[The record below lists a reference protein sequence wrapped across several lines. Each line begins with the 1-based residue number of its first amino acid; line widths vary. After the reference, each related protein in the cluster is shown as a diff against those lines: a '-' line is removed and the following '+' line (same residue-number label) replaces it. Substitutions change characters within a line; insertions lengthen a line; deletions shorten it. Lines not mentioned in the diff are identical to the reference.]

1 MTATS
6 EKSSDFFATLTI
18 PVRPKVVIDLMEERR
33 RDEPDFNR
41 IQKLVTTDVSLAAAV
56 LKMANS
62 PAYKRRGAVTGVGQA
77 FQMLGLNSVMAV
89 AMGVAM
95 RQAMRG
101 DDPVG
106 LERFWDSAEA
116 TADMCAQVA
125 RRFRLVDADEAFSY
139 GLFHDCGIPML
150 TARFPDYKDV
160 LRKANASHEGN
171 FTAVEDELIGTNHA
185 VVGHFVARS
194 WLFPDALC
202 EAISM
207 HHDLDAFEATDFK
220 SGSARP
226 LIAIGRV
233 AEHIQHVRRRGSE
246 DVEWDKFG
254 DATLAYLRGRLG
266 SYQRGLNPAGI
277 RVQAERDPIY
287 R

>member
-1 MTATS
+1 
-6 EKSSDFFATLTI
+6 
-18 PVRPKVVIDLMEERR
+18 
-33 RDEPDFNR
+33 
-41 IQKLVTTDVSLAAAV
+41 
-56 LKMANS
+56 
-62 PAYKRRGAVTGVGQA
+62 
-77 FQMLGLNSVMAV
+77 MLGLNSVMAV

-101 DDPVG
+101 DETQG

-116 TADMCAQVA
+116 TANMCALVA

-160 LRKANASHEGN
+160 LRKANANDGRS
-171 FTAVEDELIGTNHA
+171 FTSIEDELIGTNHA

-202 EAISM
+202 EAISL
-207 HHDLDAFEATDFK
+207 HHDLDAFETTDFK

-226 LIAIGRV
+226 LIAIGHV

-254 DATLAYLRGRLG
+254 DATLSYLGIGQGEFEDLVEELG
-266 SYQRGLNPAGI
+266 G
-277 RVQAERDPIY
+277 QA
-287 R
+287 